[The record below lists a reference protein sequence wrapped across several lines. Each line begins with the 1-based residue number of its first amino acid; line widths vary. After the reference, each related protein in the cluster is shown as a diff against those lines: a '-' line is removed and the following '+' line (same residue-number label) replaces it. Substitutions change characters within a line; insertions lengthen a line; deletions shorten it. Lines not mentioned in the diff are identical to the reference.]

1 MPTPETKLPPAKN
14 VIFVKESEKPRGH
27 NLLHNFRKSAQKGN
41 GSVLLSMLALS
52 PDLKMGIMYF
62 GNFELKGYHPGK
74 EGKI

>member
-14 VIFVKESEKPRGH
+14 VIFVKES
-27 NLLHNFRKSAQKGN
+27 
-41 GSVLLSMLALS
+41 SVLLSMLALS

-62 GNFELKGYHPGK
+62 GNFELKGYHPGQ